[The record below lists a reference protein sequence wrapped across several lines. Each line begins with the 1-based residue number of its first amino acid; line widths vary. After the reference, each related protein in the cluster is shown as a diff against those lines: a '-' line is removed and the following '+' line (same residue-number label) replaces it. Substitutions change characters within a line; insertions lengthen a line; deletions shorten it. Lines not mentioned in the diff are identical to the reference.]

1 MDTVGKR
8 IKHAR
13 ERARMTQEQLADR
26 VGLTRQAIA
35 MIETGKVRRTNKIK
49 EFAVALDV
57 SPGWL
62 AWGDERMDEVDEDVL
77 QAAIDMASLAPEQRA
92 LILALI
98 AANKRDSTER

>member
-1 MDTVGKR
+1 
-8 IKHAR
+8 
-13 ERARMTQEQLADR
+13 MTQEQLADR

-77 QAAIDMASLAPEQRA
+77 QAAIDMAALAPEQRA

-98 AANKRDSTER
+98 AANKRDSTDR